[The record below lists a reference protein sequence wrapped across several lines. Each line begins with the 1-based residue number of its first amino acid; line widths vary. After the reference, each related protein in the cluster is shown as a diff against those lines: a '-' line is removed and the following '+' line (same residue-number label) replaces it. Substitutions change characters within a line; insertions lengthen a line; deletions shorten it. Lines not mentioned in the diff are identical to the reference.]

1 MIASMRLPVLL
12 ALGCGVAIGWAG
24 YTDKYFPQHDVFSF
38 YQLFHY
44 TYSSALINGQIPLWE
59 PYASYGIPS
68 AFELA
73 FTFGPT
79 KAAAALFGFLLGIT
93 DIKALYFGA
102 VGVDYVLIG
111 LAAAWLAR
119 DLTGK
124 VGPHVSLA
132 AVLMPLSHP
141 MGTAPNWS
149 YGFAL
154 TMLFV
159 LLFLLR
165 FLQTRRGV
173 YLTATGLTLVANIYG
188 NPQYLVIPETYLAVL
203 FLLMAGLRFRDQ
215 LITEWRSIIRSLF
228 TVPSLAI
235 AALTAMLLL
244 GLVLIDHEVLQTV
257 TFTPLD
263 RDPHTLKPSLKVF
276 LYYGDLTSF
285 RMLPDLFTGRPITTR
300 DIWLYF
306 GAISLAVL
314 FFALFR
320 GWRIRFMPELLILM
334 LLTTAFS
341 LPTLFPV
348 AKWAFYLAPGMRL
361 YRPASFASIFAKPFA
376 VLAVVSVL
384 AHPMI
389 LEEGSRRLLLKVT
402 MAMTLYAAF
411 LPCL

>member
-1 MIASMRLPVLL
+1 MRLPVLL
-12 ALGCGVAIGWAG
+12 AVVCGVAMAWAG
-24 YTDKYFPQHDVFSF
+24 YTDLYFPQNDDVFSY

-44 TYSSALINGQIPLWE
+44 TYSSVLLNGQIPLWE

-79 KAAAALFGFLLGIT
+79 RAAAALLGFLFRVT

-102 VGVDYVLIG
+102 VGVDFALIG

-215 LITEWRSIIRSLF
+215 LRAEWRSIIRSLF

-244 GLVLIDHEVLQTV
+244 GLVLIDREILQTV

-263 RDPHTLKPSLKVF
+263 RDPHTLKTSLRVF
-276 LYYGDLTSF
+276 LYYVNLTSF
-285 RMLPDLFTGRPITTR
+285 RRLPDLFTGRPITTP
-300 DIWLYF
+300 DISLYF
-306 GAISLAVL
+306 GATSLSVL
-314 FFALFR
+314 FRPLPRMANKVHARTFDS
-320 GWRIRFMPELLILM
+320 RIIDN
-334 LLTTAFS
+334 
-341 LPTLFPV
+341 
-348 AKWAFYLAPGMRL
+348 RL
-361 YRPASFASIFAKPFA
+361 FASDFVSFGQMGILLRPWDEFVPAGQLCLNFCQA
-376 VLAVVSVL
+376 VCGIGGSVRV
-384 AHPMI
+384 
-389 LEEGSRRLLLKVT
+389 RRSVD
-402 MAMTLYAAF
+402 A
-411 LPCL
+411 